1 MNVLLIGGSGFIGNN
16 VLQELRSQSIFD
28 VWALEH
34 STPLPNDFPRTRII
48 KKGLRDLS
56 LLDLKTINP
65 DVIIHL
71 GRPTFPKLRG
81 LGRKLSAAKGKRWN
95 SALIDNLQ
103 KLEKCP
109 RLIYVSGSLMYGNS
123 NDVLSEGAVLNPI
136 SYARDYSPLEEPIED
151 YLNSSESNGTLLRV
165 PWVLGLGSWFHWIYK
180 AHFKRHHSVPLFGK
194 GDNKMH
200 FILLSDLAR
209 TIAAIAQDSGI
220 RGVRN
225 LFSSRVLRQQEFA
238 KLIAE
243 ELGCQQEKITGKYDS
258 ATKEALM
265 SNIVL
270 TSLYDDIEIE
280 ESDFNSELKRLL
292 QDIK

>member
-1 MNVLLIGGSGFIGNN
+1 
-16 VLQELRSQSIFD
+16 
-28 VWALEH
+28 
-34 STPLPNDFPRTRII
+34 
-48 KKGLRDLS
+48 
-56 LLDLKTINP
+56 
-65 DVIIHL
+65 
-71 GRPTFPKLRG
+71 
-81 LGRKLSAAKGKRWN
+81 
-95 SALIDNLQ
+95 
-103 KLEKCP
+103 
-109 RLIYVSGSLMYGNS
+109 
-123 NDVLSEGAVLNPI
+123 
-136 SYARDYSPLEEPIED
+136 
-151 YLNSSESNGTLLRV
+151 
-165 PWVLGLGSWFHWIYK
+165 
-180 AHFKRHHSVPLFGK
+180 
-194 GDNKMH
+194 MH